1 MNLIESIS
9 RNPRNMQQDIHDYA
23 VIRTIF
29 NALEDTNPGRRALAR
44 QYIEHIENRLT
55 QDGTNSPILRHVR
68 NFCTTYV
75 ANKIRTILQ
84 NPEIVTTNQLR
95 SVLRDLPEPTLRYAR
110 TYSVGDIAENMIASR
125 KHGRKDVKT
134 LLRISFEDALQ
145 FARNRDR
152 LTNTT
157 QNTDNQ
163 PTNMSPTLQK
173 TVQLAQQLGN
183 EMVLTTQID
192 DLTGNREQRSRL
204 QQDLPTGT
212 THTVQDRIES
222 GSSVNR
228 QRETVNRSG
237 MNPFSELSP
246 TRQSQNEY
254 LHVKA
259 YATSALLGESNNRV
273 SIPDIG
279 NNPNDRMLDY
289 AIIDALFTL
298 YRSND
303 PGIVRRAC
311 TCMKQFATCLQEK
324 TYLARLAPMLQ
335 SYISHQIAEALYP
348 TTNQSGEKPQLAQLL
363 MNWTGCDFLLVRHFM
378 DKLPDTERSTFNQMS
393 KLVDVPLD
401 QFEPQSISD
410 DILASVRQREEA
422 LKGRQP
428 ESKPLLQH
436 LVTCL
441 SEGKSPELEDFSN
454 KHETS
459 RKRTLQEVNPEDRPE
474 DNNRTRRRLNMEIR
488 QDDSTLFEKA
498 PEKE

>member
-1 MNLIESIS
+1 
-9 RNPRNMQQDIHDYA
+9 
-23 VIRTIF
+23 
-29 NALEDTNPGRRALAR
+29 
-44 QYIEHIENRLT
+44 
-55 QDGTNSPILRHVR
+55 
-68 NFCTTYV
+68 
-75 ANKIRTILQ
+75 
-84 NPEIVTTNQLR
+84 
-95 SVLRDLPEPTLRYAR
+95 
-110 TYSVGDIAENMIASR
+110 
-125 KHGRKDVKT
+125 
-134 LLRISFEDALQ
+134 
-145 FARNRDR
+145 
-152 LTNTT
+152 
-157 QNTDNQ
+157 
-163 PTNMSPTLQK
+163 
-173 TVQLAQQLGN
+173 
-183 EMVLTTQID
+183 
-192 DLTGNREQRSRL
+192 
-204 QQDLPTGT
+204 
-212 THTVQDRIES
+212 
-222 GSSVNR
+222 
-228 QRETVNRSG
+228 
-237 MNPFSELSP
+237 
-246 TRQSQNEY
+246 
-254 LHVKA
+254 
-259 YATSALLGESNNRV
+259 
-273 SIPDIG
+273 
-279 NNPNDRMLDY
+279 
-289 AIIDALFTL
+289 
-298 YRSND
+298 
-303 PGIVRRAC
+303 
-311 TCMKQFATCLQEK
+311 
-324 TYLARLAPMLQ
+324 MLQ